1 MKNRFQIIPH
11 FISDLEEIKQLRTC
25 WKSVQAY
32 PASAEDPS
40 GTRVKQPWG
49 VGPTALSVNDWSS
62 DLIFNQ
68 LVGQNWFTCFRPS
81 ILSVGYLVNQL
92 FDLSII
98 MEKMLG
104 VK

>member
-1 MKNRFQIIPH
+1 M
-11 FISDLEEIKQLRTC
+11 
-25 WKSVQAY
+25 QAY

-68 LVGQNWFTCFRPS
+68 LGGENWFTYFRPS
-81 ILSVGYLVNQL
+81 ILSVGYLVSTLIYKINGL
-92 FDLSII
+92 LII
-98 MEKMLG
+98 KEKMLS
-104 VK
+104 VN

>member
-1 MKNRFQIIPH
+1 MIGEVIM
-11 FISDLEEIKQLRTC
+11 
-25 WKSVQAY
+25 
-32 PASAEDPS
+32 
-40 GTRVKQPWG
+40 
-49 VGPTALSVNDWSS
+49 
-62 DLIFNQ
+62 IFNQ